1 MQLSIDISIG
11 EVSTQIHTDQSLSF
25 DAIESLLSRSV
36 SSVLVMFNSLS
47 EKDRQYAL
55 GLDADSDSDEDIDD
69 ETDSESDA

>member
-55 GLDADSDSDEDIDD
+55 GLDADSDEDIDD

>member
-1 MQLSIDISIG
+1 MQLTIDISIG

-47 EKDRQYAL
+47 DKDRQYAL
-55 GLDADSDSDEDIDD
+55 GLDADSDEDIDD

>member
-1 MQLSIDISIG
+1 MQLTIDISIG
-11 EVSTQIHTDQSLSF
+11 EVSTQINTDQSLSF

-47 EKDRQYAL
+47 TKDRQYAL
-55 GLDADSDSDEDIDD
+55 GLDADSDEDIDD

>member
-47 EKDRQYAL
+47 DKDRQYAL
-55 GLDADSDSDEDIDD
+55 GLDADSDEDIDD